1 MHENPLLDIQ
11 LTRLMFG
18 GDFLSDKMS
27 EVYETYDMEI
37 RQTMRGRGA
46 ILLSTDRGLFQL
58 KSPDVN
64 ESRLIAEF
72 QFKEKLH
79 DMGFP
84 HIDRCVKNNRDEL
97 VTYDRYNNPYVMR
110 HFFEGRECN
119 LTAPDEVRLAV
130 DNLARLHLVCR
141 EVWRSTEGD
150 VHIRICSDFRKRNQE
165 LKRVKNFMVKQ
176 KKKREFETV
185 YLKAYDYFYQQA
197 KQCEEHAADG
207 ERKEEAAPCGVQA
220 HLGYCHGMYN
230 QHSVILT
237 QTESGPAVAGT
248 INFDRFYV
256 GNQLNDLYHFMRK
269 ALEKNNYNFEL
280 AEQII
285 SRYSD
290 TCPLDG
296 RDLEYIYI
304 QYRYPEKFYKISNQ
318 YMNAPKNWISP
329 KMLEKLERVIEDEDK
344 KQRVLEKLK
353 NTYNHFTF

>member
-1 MHENPLLDIQ
+1 M
-11 LTRLMFG
+11 
-18 GDFLSDKMS
+18 SDKMS

-46 ILLSTDRGLFQL
+46 ILLSTDQGLFQL

-64 ESRLIAEF
+64 ESRLIAEY

-84 HIDRCVKNNRDEL
+84 HIDRCVKNSRDEL

-110 HFFEGRECN
+110 YYFEGRECN
-119 LTAPDEVRLAV
+119 LTVPDEVNLAV

-141 EVWRSTEGD
+141 EVWCSTEGD
-150 VHIRICSDFRKRNQE
+150 VHIRVSSDFRRRNQE
-165 LKRVKNFMVKQ
+165 LKRVRNFIVKQ
-176 KKKREFETV
+176 KQKREFETV
-185 YLKAYDYFYQQA
+185 YLKAYDYFYDQA
-197 KQCEEHAADG
+197 KQCEENAVPMMDDAG
-207 ERKEEAAPCGVQA
+207 EKTELEWGRPE

-237 QTESGPAVAGT
+237 QTDAGPEVVGT

-269 ALEKNNYNFEL
+269 TLEKNNYNFEI

-285 SRYSD
+285 RRYSAI
-290 TCPLDG
+290 CPLNRQDM
-296 RDLEYIYI
+296 EYIYI

-318 YMNAPKNWISP
+318 YINAPKNWISP
-329 KMLEKLERVIEDEDK
+329 KMLEKLEKVIQDEDK

-353 NTYNHFTF
+353 NLYNYFTF